1 MDPKDILRRLLS
13 RALRNDYIE
22 DTKNNREV
30 RKWHAILVEV
40 RTPDGVARRPKWVEI
55 HDAPASHM
63 RIAFSLRRRAAMH
76 DVVQLEFDYEYWMVN
91 NKHGDTLPP
100 LDYNFNPDVEESKQ
114 PTHYPDEPDVEETE
128 NPEDEGPEDEIL

>member
-1 MDPKDILRRLLS
+1 
-13 RALRNDYIE
+13 
-22 DTKNNREV
+22 
-30 RKWHAILVEV
+30 
-40 RTPDGVARRPKWVEI
+40 
-55 HDAPASHM
+55 M